1 LNTDGILIIKR
12 GIHFIEVAF
21 FLSKFG
27 QQDPPK
33 FLQTNSWREAY
44 HMFYENL
51 NEGRNISSFERSLKN
66 ARDAFDSHFTET
78 KREGWKDSNGNPNKL
93 SRLSQ
98 EIFNF
103 LSQYSENIIWDRISK
118 FSNLEIKKFEFVF
131 ENLAAIEDSET
142 DESLSKTEGGLKVF
156 ISHRIE
162 RNPTLRNKALSIHGY
177 DCIVCDFNFEKT
189 YGVWGINWAEVHH
202 LNPISENKNEKR
214 ETNPHKDLCVV
225 CANCHR
231 MIHRKRGLVLTIDE
245 LKKKMKS

>member
-1 LNTDGILIIKR
+1 MIKR

-33 FLQTNSWREAY
+33 FPQTNSWREAY

-156 ISHRIE
+156 ISHRI
-162 RNPTLRNKALSIHGY
+162 
-177 DCIVCDFNFEKT
+177 
-189 YGVWGINWAEVHH
+189 
-202 LNPISENKNEKR
+202 
-214 ETNPHKDLCVV
+214 
-225 CANCHR
+225 
-231 MIHRKRGLVLTIDE
+231 
-245 LKKKMKS
+245 